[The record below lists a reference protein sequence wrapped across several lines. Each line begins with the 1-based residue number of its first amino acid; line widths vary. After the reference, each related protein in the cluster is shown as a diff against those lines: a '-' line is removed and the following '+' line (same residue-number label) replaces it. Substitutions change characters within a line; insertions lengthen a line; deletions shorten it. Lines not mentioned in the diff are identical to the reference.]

1 MILNLCGLI
10 RQTEGLFGSDLPY
23 FQLDLPVG
31 RYQLKIGAVGGDQPG
46 TVRARGER
54 DKHVEMQVS
63 QLVRREPFIATKI
76 RQQPPGLQPIILCWS
91 QDAVVLFECS
101 QEIPLNRLRCATPQ
115 LRQNDGGQPD
125 EATQRVDPLLMTSGA
140 QVVDKDRCVE
150 DGEVTH
156 RGQRMIAFPRASASS
171 P

>member
-1 MILNLCGLI
+1 MHRSNGRVLAEEPPRPLTLWRGIEITARDVQREFGAGAEMILNLCGLI

-23 FQLDLPVG
+23 FQSDLSVG

-63 QLVRREPFIATKI
+63 QLMRREPFIATNI

-115 LRQNDGGQPD
+115 LRQNDGG
-125 EATQRVDPLLMTSGA
+125 
-140 QVVDKDRCVE
+140 
-150 DGEVTH
+150 
-156 RGQRMIAFPRASASS
+156 
-171 P
+171 